1 MIKGVHY
8 DEVYAAAPN
17 LATSSLI
24 HALVTY
30 YRWTKM
36 PFGDIST
43 AFLHGDTTEREQY
56 PIEMPDEM
64 TEWKNGGSVEGR

>member
-24 HALVTY
+24 HALATY
-30 YRWTKM
+30 YRWSKM
-36 PFGDIST
+36 PFDIST

-56 PIEMPDEM
+56 PINLPRVSLAAVCF
-64 TEWKNGGSVEGR
+64 T